1 MRSGDKLNCITQFS
15 FSYIHSTFLLSAI
28 SLVLMLM
35 TGNFW
40 YILILIVLFFTFTS
54 IMRPAINTL
63 LSKMAGNEQGF
74 VAGMNNAYMSL
85 GNIFGPAAA
94 GILFDIDINFPY
106 VFGACI
112 LAFSLVLS
120 VTVGRKVNGYPDE
133 KLVVSK

>member
-1 MRSGDKLNCITQFS
+1 
-15 FSYIHSTFLLSAI
+15 
-28 SLVLMLM
+28 
-35 TGNFW
+35 
-40 YILILIVLFFTFTS
+40 
-54 IMRPAINTL
+54 MRPAINTL

-112 LAFSLVLS
+112 LALSLVLS
-120 VTVGRKVNGYPDE
+120 VTVGRKVNGHPEE
-133 KLVVSK
+133 KLVVWK